1 MSTDLGK
8 APLCTSQN
16 DPTESLSP
24 PFTIKPTRKL
34 QSNTS
39 FAQQRICFHEK
50 LHDDS
55 SIPTAINNFVLPLVI
70 NSDTIPIALIHS
82 AIVTILEQ
90 HTILRTAIHYDKKC
104 RAFTQEVQSPV
115 ERNSYFFEIT
125 RKNVLSADEID
136 KLIKNEF
143 TNHFSK
149 VDQGLVVR
157 CHLIKMGF
165 DKDDEYLKRN
175 DIIVFVFHPIAF
187 DYNSVGPFITA
198 FTQAYEQL
206 DPINVTGLQYI
217 DFAVHENSQ
226 LADVDHGSMMDEAK
240 EFWLQQMKGYNQNE
254 NHSMSIAP
262 ITENKN
268 NSESYCR
275 ITFDLDPALVQ
286 AQNAFAD
293 SEGISMFHVELACY
307 FIFLYSLNNGTIKD
321 LCVTSPTDNRTSVE
335 MKSMIGTFINI
346 LPYRIKIEPNQSF
359 TDFFERVCQLCKDV
373 QKHAQL
379 PYELI
384 MGSTNNLDLP
394 KIPFHF
400 RYHSYDVSSAK
411 DKTLSL
417 YTDPIWLHGNDA
429 ISNDLT
435 LIMIYNKHQSKINC
449 IFEYSADWYNAT
461 PVSDLT
467 QCFQSILD
475 HLFVKNTLFNDRF
488 DPTVPSIG
496 DLPLQNILDIEQ
508 RSKDGTQNHLNSLH
522 NGKTGSKLKYFTTSV
537 HKILVFILKLI

>member
-1 MSTDLGK
+1 MSTELGK
-8 APLCTSQN
+8 AYDNQN
-16 DPTESLSP
+16 NREISLPP

-70 NSDTIPIALIHS
+70 NCDTIPIARIHS
-82 AIVTILEQ
+82 TIVTILEQ

-104 RAFTQEVQSPV
+104 HAFTQEVQSPV
-115 ERNSYFFEIT
+115 ERNSYCFEIT

-165 DKDDEYLKRN
+165 NKDDEYLKRN

-254 NHSMSIAP
+254 NHSMSIAS

-275 ITFDLDPALVQ
+275 ITFDLDSALVQ
-286 AQNAFAD
+286 AQNTFAD
-293 SEGISMFHVELACY
+293 SKGISMFPVELACY
-307 FIFLYSLNNGTIKD
+307 FIFLYNLNNGTIKD
-321 LCVTSPTDNRTSVE
+321 LCVTSPTDNRPLVE

-359 TDFFERVCQLCKDV
+359 TGFFERVCQLCKDV

-400 RYHSYDVSSAK
+400 RYHSYDVSSPK

-461 PVSDLT
+461 SVSDLT
-467 QCFQSILD
+467 QCFQNTLT
-475 HLFVKNTLFNDRF
+475 HLFVKNTMVNTF

-496 DLPLQNILDIEQ
+496 DLPLQNILHMKQ
-508 RSKDGTQNHLNSLH
+508 RSKDGTQNHLNSSH
-522 NGKTGSKLKYFTTSV
+522 NGKIGSTLKHFTAPV
-537 HKILVFILKLI
+537 LVFMLKLI